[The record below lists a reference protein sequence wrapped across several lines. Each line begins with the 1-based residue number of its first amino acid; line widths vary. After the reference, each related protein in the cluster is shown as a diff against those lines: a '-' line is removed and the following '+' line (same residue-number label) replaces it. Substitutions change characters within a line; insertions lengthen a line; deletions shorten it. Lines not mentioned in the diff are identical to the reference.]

1 MCPSC
6 STTYPSTS
14 RSPLCLRSKAAIR
27 SRHQDMILSDWAST
41 QPPLTQTGW
50 DTPRGPTPTS
60 PGPPLFDSSGSLG
73 HYSTFNIDPWQRI
86 TIPREF
92 FTYLDAP
99 KKTQKPCKDYANQK
113 TTFNDPTK
121 WESGTGSFRPCIF
134 WTPDLVWF
142 THFSMS
148 ILALLENTLFEKAR
162 SFCILL
168 RKFMRKGQ
176 DIKFL

>member
-27 SRHQDMILSDWAST
+27 SRHQDMILSDWASK

-73 HYSTFNIDPWQRI
+73 HYSTFNIDPWQHI
-86 TIPREF
+86 TIPRDS

-99 KKTQKPCKDYANQK
+99 QKKPPQKPCKDYANQK
-113 TTFNDPTK
+113 QRLTTQRNESPGLVLFDPV
-121 WESGTGSFRPCIF
+121 SFGHQILF
-134 WTPDLVWF
+134 GL
-142 THFSMS
+142 HFF
-148 ILALLENTLFEKAR
+148 LCLF
-162 SFCILL
+162 
-168 RKFMRKGQ
+168 
-176 DIKFL
+176 